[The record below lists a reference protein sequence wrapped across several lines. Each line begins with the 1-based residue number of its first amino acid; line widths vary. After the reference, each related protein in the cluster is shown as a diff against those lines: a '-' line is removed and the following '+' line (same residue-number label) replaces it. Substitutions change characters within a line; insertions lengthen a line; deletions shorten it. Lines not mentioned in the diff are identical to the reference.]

1 MKVVARE
8 NINESKWRLWC
19 ETSPQSQPFL
29 SLDYLDAVSKSLVFL
44 LNDDESGGM
53 PLPYFEK
60 FGVQTLY
67 TPVFCR
73 WIDWIGENPIEK
85 EALTEFLAT
94 QFKVVD
100 IYFRQELL
108 SGDSADL
115 IYQVVTPESFK
126 LNQQANR
133 KIKSFEK
140 TEVEITRVINSKAG
154 VDFLRKELST
164 RIKTLQHTDFDL
176 LNDVMSKAH
185 SNKSLHQFSFF
196 EKGELAGTIFLI
208 ETDQSILY
216 LKGTCTSKWKNNGG
230 MYALIHQG
238 IQFAFESNR
247 TFDFGGSRAEGV
259 RKFNRCFGG
268 KDQQYFGY
276 SWNDGPIWYKALKAL
291 KNKWK
296 KK

>member
-1 MKVVARE
+1 MKLVERE
-8 NINESKWRLWC
+8 NIDESKWRLWF
-19 ETSPQSQPFL
+19 EKSRQSQPFL
-29 SLDYLDAVSKSLVFL
+29 SLDYLDAVSKNLVFL

-60 FGVQTLY
+60 FGVQALY

-73 WIDWIGENPIEK
+73 WIDWIGENPIKK
-85 EALTEFLAT
+85 EVLTEFLAT

-108 SGDSADL
+108 SGDSTDL
-115 IYQVVTPESFK
+115 IYQKVTPESFK
-126 LNQQANR
+126 LNQQAKR

-140 TEVEITRVINSKAG
+140 TRLNITSEINIEAG
-154 VDFLRKELST
+154 VEFLRKELSN
-164 RIKTLQHTDFDL
+164 RIETLHDADFDL
-176 LNDVMSKAH
+176 LGQVISKSH
-185 SNKSLHQFSFF
+185 KNNLLHQFSFF
-196 EKGELAGTIFLI
+196 DEDELAGTIFLI
-208 ETDQSILY
+208 ETEQSMLY
-216 LKGTCTSKWKNNGG
+216 LKGTCTAKWKNTGG

-238 IQFAFESNR
+238 IQLAFESNR
-247 TFDFGGSRAEGV
+247 TFDFGGSRVDGV

-268 KDQQYFGY
+268 EDQHYYGY
-276 SWNDGPIWYKALKAL
+276 SWNDGPIWYKALKEL